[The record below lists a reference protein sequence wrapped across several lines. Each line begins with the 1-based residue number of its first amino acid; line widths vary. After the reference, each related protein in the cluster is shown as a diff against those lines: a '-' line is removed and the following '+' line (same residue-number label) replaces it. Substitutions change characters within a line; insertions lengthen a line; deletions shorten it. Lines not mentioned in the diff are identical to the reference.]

1 MAADSLGFLCTP
13 GVCCWAF
20 GELIINLGDCL
31 GTILLH
37 ERLTSTTLPWNSLAS
52 QPYFCA
58 RGKIRLACETNRGT
72 ALIAYNTFGTHEC
85 EVAVFVYQQQ

>member
-31 GTILLH
+31 GTIDL
-37 ERLTSTTLPWNSLAS
+37 
-52 QPYFCA
+52 
-58 RGKIRLACETNRGT
+58 GT
-72 ALIAYNTFGTHEC
+72 ALIAYNFLGPMN
-85 EVAVFVYQQQ
+85 VR